1 MSTTV
6 HLPAHPWASAHR
18 ALLTVLAIT
27 LAVAVAVAIALV
39 VSRVTAA
46 DTTVVPAAP
55 PQNDTCFHAPA
66 GIAC

>member
-18 ALLTVLAIT
+18 ALLAVLVIT

-39 VSRVTAA
+39 VSRVTA
-46 DTTVVPAAP
+46 DTPTFVPAGP
-55 PQNDTCFHAPA
+55 PQTDTCFHAPA

>member
-6 HLPAHPWASAHR
+6 HVPAHPWASAHR
-18 ALLTVLAIT
+18 ALLAVLVIAMALT
-27 LAVAVAVAIALV
+27 VAVAIALV
-39 VSRVTAA
+39 VSRVTA
-46 DTTVVPAAP
+46 DTPTFVPSVP